1 MFFGYNVTEY
11 MNNKIS
17 KAAKHNVKLMGTL
30 EQRFEVSCKDRVR
43 QGMRRERV
51 VQECILRG
59 DGTASCTCH
68 KPKLLH
74 LPCSHVIAAC
84 IESAVFRATFVSPYF
99 KKETIVAVW
108 AQEVYGIG
116 ILGPFTQNQ
125 PPILYVPD
133 PDRKRAGPGRR
144 QTRRIRN
151 AMDESE
157 AARVET
163 RCSQCNGYGHNYKK
177 CPMNEVHAAA
187 EAGPS
192 GNPADGRAPEFQS
205 STGSR
210 PRPRRSV
217 SSRSAPV

>member
-1 MFFGYNVTEY
+1 
-11 MNNKIS
+11 
-17 KAAKHNVKLMGTL
+17 
-30 EQRFEVSCKDRVR
+30 
-43 QGMRRERV
+43 V

-84 IESAVFRATFVSPYF
+84 VESGVFPASFVSPYF
-99 KKETIVAVW
+99 KKEATAAVW

-116 ILGPFTQNQ
+116 ILGPFTQDQ
-125 PPILYVPD
+125 PPIMYIPD
-133 PDRKRAGPGRR
+133 PDRKRVGPGRR

-157 AARVET
+157 AARVEK
-163 RCSQCNGYGHNYKK
+163 RCSQCNDYGHTYKK

-192 GNPADGRAPEFQS
+192 GNPADGRAPEFQNLTES
-205 STGSR
+205 GTR
-210 PRPRRSV
+210 RRRSV
-217 SSRSAPV
+217 SSRSAAV

>member
-1 MFFGYNVTEY
+1 MVMHGVRSLPVVGIVEFILHGCAGYFIKRHTAAAPSLSTPAMFFGYNVTEY

-43 QGMRRERV
+43 QGLRRQRV
-51 VQECILRG
+51 VQECIMRG

-74 LPCSHVIAAC
+74 LPCSHVIAAT
-84 IESAVFRATFVSPYF
+84 IESAVFPATFVSPYF

-133 PDRKRAGPGRR
+133 PDRKRAGPG
-144 QTRRIRN
+144 
-151 AMDESE
+151 
-157 AARVET
+157 
-163 RCSQCNGYGHNYKK
+163 
-177 CPMNEVHAAA
+177 
-187 EAGPS
+187 
-192 GNPADGRAPEFQS
+192 
-205 STGSR
+205 
-210 PRPRRSV
+210 
-217 SSRSAPV
+217 